1 MSKHQFSMR
10 KYYTALAMQHP
21 PRLSF
26 AAAKMDFNHW
36 QPLAR
41 QKLLELLGP
50 FPEKVPLAA
59 EQEEPVQC
67 EGYTRIRVVFDSEE
81 HMSVPCILLVPE
93 CASKKAP
100 VPAILCSHGHGNF
113 GKEPVA
119 GIALTQRHLDDIR
132 DMNYDY
138 ARQMAQAGFVTLVPD
153 LRGFGERG
161 QDIGMVPGHDACDM
175 DYVKGTLLGI
185 SPLAGNIW
193 DMMCCIDFL
202 ETLPYVDGTRIGMM
216 GLSQGG
222 TMTAFTTAVE
232 PRIKAADIIGYVN
245 PFLGFGFERGKFC
258 GSQVVPGLYQWL
270 DTHDIA
276 GLIAPRPLLMEM
288 GRNDKCFFFEDLY
301 KGFERT
307 REIYLEAG
315 AQDRLYSD
323 VHEGP
328 HAFGGNKAF
337 EFFKMWL

>member
-1 MSKHQFSMR
+1 MR

-153 LRGFGERG
+153 R
-161 QDIGMVPGHDACDM
+161 
-175 DYVKGTLLGI
+175 
-185 SPLAGNIW
+185 S
-193 DMMCCIDFL
+193 
-202 ETLPYVDGTRIGMM
+202 
-216 GLSQGG
+216 
-222 TMTAFTTAVE
+222 
-232 PRIKAADIIGYVN
+232 
-245 PFLGFGFERGKFC
+245 
-258 GSQVVPGLYQWL
+258 GLYT
-270 DTHDIA
+270 DTFCAKNERKHCVLVYIA
-276 GLIAPRPLLMEM
+276 VRGNLSSSA
-288 GRNDKCFFFEDLY
+288 
-301 KGFERT
+301 ER
-307 REIYLEAG
+307 L
-315 AQDRLYSD
+315 AQARGYSFR
-323 VHEGP
+323 H
-328 HAFGGNKAF
+328 
-337 EFFKMWL
+337 